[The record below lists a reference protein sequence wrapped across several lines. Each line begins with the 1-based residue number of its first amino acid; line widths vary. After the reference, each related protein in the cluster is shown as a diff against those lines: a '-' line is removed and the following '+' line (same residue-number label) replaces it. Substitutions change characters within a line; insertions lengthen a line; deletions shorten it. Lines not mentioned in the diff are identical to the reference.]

1 MLLSTGFLY
10 QNLNLN
16 SGKRMKYIIVYW
28 SHYGNNKKLV
38 DSLALMLNDKG
49 AETQIFTTDE
59 ANPTEMPTA
68 DVYIFSSP
76 AESFNLQ
83 KNMIMF
89 MKNLSGMEGEKYGIM
104 NTHWMQK
111 NRLGKME
118 KLLSH
123 QKMTKIA
130 EVDFLVEKDGQ
141 GGYKLK
147 EKWEVKLAEFAKRI

>member
-1 MLLSTGFLY
+1 
-10 QNLNLN
+10 
-16 SGKRMKYIIVYW
+16 MKYAIIYW

-38 DSLALMLNDKG
+38 DSLALLLNHKG

-59 ANPTEMPTA
+59 VNPTKMPTA
-68 DVYIFSSP
+68 DMYVFFSP
-76 AESFNLQ
+76 AEAFNLQ
-83 KNMIMF
+83 KNMILF

-123 QKMTKIA
+123 QKMIKIA
-130 EVDFLVEKDGQ
+130 EVDFLVDKDGQ

-147 EKWEVKLAEFAKRI
+147 ENWEAKLAEFANKI